1 LQVAP
6 ASNPK
11 TTCRLV
17 TALPQQGSEPK
28 AQSMEEQRMRTFN
41 LSTTSTAIPHLS
53 LDRPRDDRGECPLG
67 AKPGFKLAK
76 AVARASAEDRANAV
90 EVLGAD
96 FIFEAFFEPAL
107 PL

>member
-17 TALPQQGSEPK
+17 TALPQQGIEPK

-53 LDRPRDDRGECPLG
+53 PDDRATMAASALKG
-67 AKPGFKLAK
+67 KPGFKLAK
-76 AVARASAEDRANAV
+76 AIARASADERANTVA
-90 EVLGAD
+90 VLGSDYIAA
-96 FIFEAFFEPAL
+96 AFSKPEL
-107 PL
+107 SL